1 MAPEIFRQYK
11 LNRIIVIVGIA
22 IVANAK
28 AIMLKFVLID
38 QPAYERCLSSMS
50 SMPSPSLACGAD
62 PFIFFITSWIIVAA
76 GAVILIFGLKVE
88 DRKTK
93 ISR

>member
-1 MAPEIFRQYK
+1 LVSKIFGQNK

-22 IVANAK
+22 IVAIAK
-28 AIMLKFVLID
+28 AIMLKFVIID
-38 QPAYERCLSSMS
+38 QPSYERCLSSMS
-50 SMPSPSLACGAD
+50 TMPSPTLACGAD
-62 PFIFFITSWIIVAA
+62 PFIYFIIGWVIVAA

-88 DRKTK
+88 DKKTK